1 MLKKLIC
8 IKYVQSCFTTTSSSF
23 ACNIQ
28 IIKYTIYYT
37 YIVEELF
44 LLFLGRICQI

>member
-1 MLKKLIC
+1 MLKKTNIYQIC
-8 IKYVQSCFTTTSSSF
+8 TIIALLLSSSF

-28 IIKYTIYYT
+28 IIKNTIYYT

-44 LLFLGRICQI
+44 LLFLGHICQI

>member
-8 IKYVQSCFTTTSSSF
+8 IKYVQSCFTTTSSF

-44 LLFLGRICQI
+44 LLFLDRICQI

>member
-1 MLKKLIC
+1 MIKKLIF
-8 IKYVQSCFTTTSSSF
+8 IKYEQSFFTTTSF

-28 IIKYTIYYT
+28 IIKNTIYYT
-37 YIVEELF
+37 YVVEELF

>member
-1 MLKKLIC
+1 M
-8 IKYVQSCFTTTSSSF
+8 IKCSNETNILSNIYNHALATTSSF

-37 YIVEELF
+37 
-44 LLFLGRICQI
+44 